1 MEVFLGGGGS
11 SYTSIP
17 RGPGPP
23 APLTAGG
30 CQSGTGSVK
39 PLHEDVVVDV
49 LEVCGVVGEGVAVVV
64 AASSESC
71 LFEDPRHCTFSR
83 MSRVKRKLLSEM
95 VETALFFLTSTPL
108 FFPQIRFRI

>member
-49 LEVCGVVGEGVAVVV
+49 LEVSGVVGEEVAVVV

-71 LFEDPRHCTFSR
+71 LFEDPRDCTCLR
-83 MSRVKRKLLSEM
+83 MSGAKRVLLSET
-95 VETALFFLTSTPL
+95 V
-108 FFPQIRFRI
+108 